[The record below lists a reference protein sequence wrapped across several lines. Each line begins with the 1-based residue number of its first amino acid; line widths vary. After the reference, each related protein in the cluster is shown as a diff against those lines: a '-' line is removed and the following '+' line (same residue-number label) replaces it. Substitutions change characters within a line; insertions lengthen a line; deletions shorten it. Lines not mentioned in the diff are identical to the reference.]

1 MSLYGSSV
9 EYGLH
14 CLLSLVA
21 PSAGKPPSSR
31 ELAEFQGV
39 SPSYVAK
46 LFTKLV
52 QAGLV
57 ASGEGIQGGYQLA
70 RDPAAI
76 TVWDVVYALEGDKP
90 LFQCREIRRDCVLFA
105 GDPPGWATRGL
116 CPIHA
121 VMREAEVRMRDSLK
135 TVTLADL
142 AGQVSTSAPKTFVE
156 QKNAW
161 FTERQSSRRD
171 SKQS

>member
-14 CLLSLVA
+14 CILSLVGPA
-21 PSAGKPPSSR
+21 AGTPPSSK
-31 ELAEFQGV
+31 EMAEFQGV

-57 ASGEGIQGGYQLA
+57 TSGEGISGGYRLA
-70 RDPAAI
+70 RATDRI
-76 TVWDVVYALEGDKP
+76 TVWDVVHALEGDKP
-90 LFQCREIRRDCVLFA
+90 LFQCREIRKDCVLFD
-105 GDPPGWATRGL
+105 GDPPRWATRGL

-142 AGQVSTSAPKTFVE
+142 AGQVSKTAPKAFLE
-156 QKNAW
+156 QRLAW
-161 FTERQSSRRD
+161 FAERQSTRRD
-171 SKQS
+171 SK